1 MELHIVTYTFKA
13 DNVWETVDTC
23 WHSPFFYW
31 QKNGVR
37 VTPPVPLRI
46 VVWGSVV
53 DESDEG
59 WINVGGASA
68 MLMQRVQAR
77 GLEGPDDPRRGR
89 RGDLRAIR
97 RLATV

>member
-1 MELHIVTYTFKA
+1 MELHISTHTFKTEGE
-13 DNVWETVDTC
+13 WETIDTC

-31 QKNGVR
+31 LRNGVR

-59 WINVGGASA
+59 WINEGGASA
-68 MLMQRVQAR
+68 MLLQRVQAR
-77 GLEGPDDPRRGR
+77 GAQGQT
-89 RGDLRAIR
+89 IR
-97 RLATV
+97 VEIGEEISEQSAG